1 MDISSVTAA
10 LGGLKSAI
18 DFVRVGIAARDDVK
32 MRDAF
37 SKIDDRFIDV
47 QQKSIAIQQENLLLI
62 QKNLTLVNE
71 HQTLVK
77 DKFTLSQKNH
87 ELIQRIA
94 DLEKAANDLEEYE
107 PYRTARGGTVFRQ
120 KKLQRGDT
128 EPVYLCADC
137 ASMGK
142 KTFLQPDTY
151 LWLRCSQHG
160 KFASDVPEYGSNV
173 SLI

>member
-18 DFVRVGIAARDDVK
+18 DLVRVGIAARDDVK

-37 SKIDDRFIDV
+37 SKIDDRFIEV
-47 QQKSIAIQQENLLLI
+47 QQKSITIQNENLLLI
-62 QKNLTLVNE
+62 QKNLILVNE
-71 HQTLVK
+71 NQTLVQ

-87 ELIQRIA
+87 DLIQRFA
-94 DLEKAANDLEEYE
+94 DLEKTANDLKEYE
-107 PYRTARGGTVFRQ
+107 PYRTARGGTVLRQ
-120 KKLQRGDT
+120 KELQQDGAQS
-128 EPVYLCADC
+128 VYLCADC

-151 LWLRCSQHG
+151 LWLRCAQHG
-160 KFASDVPEYGSNV
+160 QFASDIPDNGPNV
-173 SLI
+173 FIF